1 MNKILFI
8 PTNSREVSQFTLVWH
23 ELGEYGCNI
32 LPIALNNNIE
42 HLFRE
47 KKFSC
52 KRITDYKTMNML
64 NIIKIEKPD
73 LIVTD
78 FCGPIPNAVIPAAN
92 HAGIPVL
99 QVDDGVTSDYSALK
113 IVPLRRTLLK
123 ILRMIIRG
131 VTLRGNAKPY
141 LVLLATFIAINNN
154 PIHSLWKAM
163 DRLIKLTYPVPS
175 YVEGLNIAV
184 MSSPAKD
191 AYIKMGVPPEKVFV
205 TGQPGFDRILRKK
218 FNKNQLMTELSI
230 PKSKGVVV
238 LATQPLVG
246 SIWTE
251 EDRKKFIEI
260 VCSAMSDFTDKQL
273 VIKLHPAEN
282 IESYQEILADIGGDK
297 AIICRDVEIHDLL
310 NACDLL
316 MTVHSTVALEA
327 MIFDKPVITINLTGK
342 PDLFPYAESGAAIGV
357 YKGED
362 LVPAISDALYNEA
375 IRKRLAE
382 ARKKFVYEYAYLQDG
397 KASKGVADLIIQLIE
412 ESRGEKN
419 EA

>member
-8 PTNSREVSQFTLVWH
+8 PTNSREVSQFTLVWS
-23 ELGEYGCNI
+23 ELEEYNCNI

-52 KRITDYKTMNML
+52 KRITDYKTMNVL
-64 NIIKIEKPD
+64 NIIERENPD

-78 FCGPIPNAVIPAAN
+78 FCGPIPNAVIPAAG
-92 HAGIPVL
+92 HASIPCL
-99 QVDDGVTSDYSALK
+99 QIDDGLTSDYSALK
-113 IVPLRRTLLK
+113 VVPLRRTFLK
-123 ILRMIIRG
+123 IFRMIIRG
-131 VTLRGNAKPY
+131 VTLRGNAMPY

-184 MSSPAKD
+184 MSPSAKD

-205 TGQPGFDRILRKK
+205 TGQPGFDRILQKK
-218 FNKNQLMTELSI
+218 FNKNQLMTELRI
-230 PKSKGVVV
+230 PKDKNIVV

-246 SIWTE
+246 IIWTK

-282 IESYQEILADIGGDK
+282 IEIYQEILAGIGEDK
-297 AIICRDVEIHDLL
+297 AIICQDVDIHDLL

-357 YKGED
+357 YKEED
-362 LVPAISDALYNEA
+362 LVSAISKVLYDPRVKENSEKN
-375 IRKRLAE
+375 RKE
-382 ARKKFVYEYAYLQDG
+382 FTYQHAYKLDG
-397 KASKGVADLIIQLIE
+397 QASKRVADLIIRLIE
-412 ESRGEKN
+412 EGKMKKDG
-419 EA
+419 